1 MHSETKNFKG
11 DQIFLKKGGNFLK
24 EAIFGE
30 KWRQILMTV
39 GTLSPEE
46 TMDKKQDK
54 KYRMC

>member
-1 MHSETKNFKG
+1 MKNFKG

>member
-1 MHSETKNFKG
+1 MKNFKG
-11 DQIFLKKGGNFLK
+11 DQIFLKKGGK

-39 GTLSPEE
+39 GTLSPEK